1 MKYSLKQNYIDVN
14 CTFMIGFPCEV
25 ITDFYHN
32 RIMKMAIINQ
42 KGGTGKTSTSVNLAY
57 ALARSGK
64 KTLLI
69 DMDPQGHAC
78 AIYQSSPVA
87 EEPTI
92 KTVLVERRFD
102 IRDAINTAEV
112 SGKKVSKLFIISS
125 NIHLEK
131 GGREIYNRAHRE
143 KILHNQLK
151 KIESEY
157 EFILIDC
164 PPRLNQLTVNSIY
177 TADLLLIPVV
187 LDRYSL
193 DGVADLF
200 DTIEEVKEGELGNF
214 LILRNAFDMREK
226 ISNNIA
232 ETILS
237 DYKDHLCRATI
248 RRASV
253 MKQAQQFNQPVFTYD
268 PKSTICED
276 FISLSH
282 ELIKYAKKE

>member
-1 MKYSLKQNYIDVN
+1 
-14 CTFMIGFPCEV
+14 MIGFSCEV
-25 ITDFYHN
+25 NTDFFHY
-32 RIMKMAIINQ
+32 RIMKISIINQ
-42 KGGTGKTSTSVNLAY
+42 KGGTGKTTTSVNLAF

-78 AIYQSSPVA
+78 AIYQSFPVA

-112 SGKKVSKLFIISS
+112 SGQSVKDLFIISS

-131 GGREIYNRAHRE
+131 GEREIYTRAHRE

-151 KIESEY
+151 KVENEFD
-157 EFILIDC
+157 FILIDC

-187 LDRYSL
+187 MDRYSL

-200 DTIEEVKEGELGNF
+200 DTIEEVKEGDLDNF

-237 DYKDHLCRATI
+237 DFKEHLCRTTI

-253 MKQAQQFNQPVFTYD
+253 MKQAQQFNQPVFLYD
-268 PKSTICED
+268 PQSLICED
-276 FISLSH
+276 FNSLSH
-282 ELIKYAKKE
+282 ELIKYAKKERL